1 MTTQGSPGEIS
12 TILGRSVGFLLL
24 WIVLIGA
31 APGDLPLGVIA
42 AGCATWAS
50 MELWPASGAISLS
63 GLLRFA
69 VRFVPQAVV
78 AGVEVARFAF
88 APRITL
94 QPGVVG
100 YRPALSA
107 GPARRALCAV
117 MSLQPGKLPI
127 ATQAD
132 GTLLI
137 HCLEPRGAVQ
147 AEVADDEAAFCSVLR
162 DGGSRD

>member
-1 MTTQGSPGEIS
+1 MTAQIGQGEL
-12 TILGRSVGFLLL
+12 TAILGRSAGFLLL

-31 APGDLPLGVIA
+31 APGDLPLGLVA
-42 AGCATWAS
+42 AACATWAS
-50 MELWPASGAISLS
+50 MQLWPSGAVSLP
-63 GLLRFA
+63 GLLRFTI
-69 VRFVPQAVV
+69 RFLPQSVA

-100 YRPALSA
+100 YRPALST

-162 DGGSRD
+162 DGGARD